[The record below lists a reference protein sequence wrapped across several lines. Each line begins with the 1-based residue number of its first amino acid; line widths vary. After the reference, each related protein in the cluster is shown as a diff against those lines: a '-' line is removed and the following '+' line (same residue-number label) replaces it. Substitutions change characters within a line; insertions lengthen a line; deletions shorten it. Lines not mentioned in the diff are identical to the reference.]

1 MNHQQPKRVLITL
14 VALFVAL
21 SPLFGQDEA
30 SEDDIFAD
38 GAFDQ
43 TVTASQASAETTKLT
58 WLGGVSVLSDTS
70 LLLPSDR
77 ETYGARSLVSGKGFL
92 KADKPDTGQFF
103 VSYSFGHTWLTSTN
117 DSVFKTVFQLA
128 EPSLDTPQ
136 FQLSEVYLSFDVNKV
151 LFVRLGNQLVN
162 WGAAFFWSPADFIN
176 QRPAD
181 SQAAI
186 DTRTGKPGLRLHLP
200 VGVGNVFLFADL
212 SQSLDASGVPQD
224 LMEKGSVA
232 ARVDT
237 TLLGFNLGVQGSY
250 GKSSKPQAGATFS
263 GNVLGFDLWGE
274 YGATLPVNDY
284 TYSWA
289 ASLGGEK
296 SVGDFTLRF
305 EGFENPDGKADTEL
319 TGQVLAKF
327 TPFRWGQQYVFAS
340 LSKTKLLTDAIDGSV
355 STIANLSDLSY
366 TATASLSVH
375 LPKTLPFSL
384 SVGYNGGPTNREF
397 TLRTPPGS
405 FTLSLKSVL
414 EL

>member
-1 MNHQQPKRVLITL
+1 MNQQQPKRVLLAVLT
-14 VALFVAL
+14 LFVAL
-21 SPLFGQDEA
+21 SPLFAQDEA
-30 SEDDIFAD
+30 SEDDIFAE

-43 TVTASQASAETTKLT
+43 TLTASQTSAETTKLT

-70 LLLPSDR
+70 LLIPSDR
-77 ETYGARSLVSGKGFL
+77 QAYGAQSLVSGKGFL

-117 DSVFKTVFQLA
+117 DSVFKTAFQLA
-128 EPSLDTPQ
+128 QPSLDTPK
-136 FQLSEVYLSFDVNKV
+136 FQLSEVYLSFDVSKI

-162 WGAAFFWSPADFIN
+162 WGSAFFWSPADFIN

-186 DTRTGKPGLRLHLP
+186 DIRTGKPGLRLHLP
-200 VGVGNVFLFADL
+200 VGVGNVFLFGDL
-212 SQSLDASGVPQD
+212 SQTLNAAGAPQD
-224 LMEKGSVA
+224 LIEKGSVA
-232 ARVDT
+232 ARIDT
-237 TLLGFNLGVQGSY
+237 TLWGFNIGVQGSY

-263 GNVLGFDLWGE
+263 GRLLGFDLWGE
-274 YGATLPVNDY
+274 YGATVPLNDY

-296 SVGDFTLRF
+296 SLDDFTLRF
-305 EGFENPDGKADTEL
+305 EAFENPDGKSDTEL
-319 TGQVLAKF
+319 TGLVLANF
-327 TPFRWGQQYVFAS
+327 VPFRWGQQYVFAS

-366 TATASLSVH
+366 TATASLSVR

-397 TLRTPPGS
+397 TLRVPPGS
-405 FTLSLKSVL
+405 FTLGLKSVL